1 MAYEVNGKTIE
12 IDKNGYL
19 LNVDDW
25 NEEVAKVIAAQ
36 EGIEELTQ
44 RHWDVINYLRDEYL
58 NNAGKQPNMRNIVK
72 VMQNTWDDKQVNA
85 KSLYELFPKSPDKE
99 GSKVAGLPE
108 SRRKGGY

>member
-12 IDKNGYL
+12 ADKNGYL
-19 LNVDDW
+19 VNMDDW
-25 NEEVAKVIAAQ
+25 NEDVASVIAAQ

-44 RHWDVINYLRDEYL
+44 RHRDVINHLREEFNDG
-58 NNAGKQPNMRNIVK
+58 GKQPNMRNIVK
-72 VMQNTWDDKQVNA
+72 VMQDTWNDKQVNA
-85 KSLYELFPKSPDKE
+85 KSLYELFPKSPDKQ